1 MTFDELKNHIE
12 IVDRYGVEA
21 LNVSTYYLKEL
32 IADVEDKLQH
42 LMDLNASTEGDIYV
56 MADHEGDYTDE
67 DPDYL
72 AHQELVQGPF
82 DFYMG

>member
-21 LNVSTYYLKEL
+21 LNVSTYDLKEL

-42 LMDLNASTEGDIYV
+42 LLGLNASTEGETYV
-56 MADHEGDYTDE
+56 MTDQEEEYMRE
-67 DPDYL
+67 DLDYL
-72 AHQELVQGPF
+72 AHQELLKESL
-82 DFYMG
+82 DFL

>member
-1 MTFDELKNHIE
+1 
-12 IVDRYGVEA
+12 
-21 LNVSTYYLKEL
+21 
-32 IADVEDKLQH
+32 
-42 LMDLNASTEGDIYV
+42 MDLNASTEGDIYV

>member
-21 LNVSTYYLKEL
+21 LNVSTYDLKEL

-56 MADHEGDYTDE
+56 MADREEDYTDE

-72 AHQELVQGPF
+72 AHQELVQEPF